1 MFMAPLRFTLA
12 SRTDLRV
19 RLLHLG
25 SPHLRPKGYSLCK
38 GPVSILSPLFLFVE
52 IANLSTTPLS
62 QEGGV
67 FSAKLTF
74 VRGAFRP

>member
-1 MFMAPLRFTLA
+1 MFTAGEGSKFPWSILRHRMYVHDLLRFTLA

-38 GPVSILSPLFLFVE
+38 GPVSILSPFFLVC
-52 IANLSTTPLS
+52 
-62 QEGGV
+62 
-67 FSAKLTF
+67 
-74 VRGAFRP
+74 